1 MSLALRSRFGPR
13 DLPATAAPPGE
24 VVLTQRVIYILPTRA
39 GVVFAG
45 TAVLM
50 LTGCINYDLGLGFV
64 LTFLVSAIGIVSILH
79 TFGNLARLRIAP
91 GRPRAVF
98 AGDDA
103 VFPVL
108 LSGQGSLQRY
118 AIGLRAAAQLL
129 AFVDV
134 PPLRTTRAEVR
145 LPATRRGSLPLGRIE
160 VLTTFPLGLFRAWSS
175 FELDSHCLVYPKPES
190 GQVPFPPAQAGD
202 SGRLE
207 AGQGQ
212 DDFSGLRKYHAGDSL
227 RHVAWKA
234 AARGQPMMTKQFTG
248 PAAGEIWLDWSDLP
262 PGMGTEQ
269 RLSRLTRWV
278 LDAGRAG
285 ETFGLRIPSIA
296 IAPASG
302 LLHEEQCLAALALFG
317 T

>member
-1 MSLALRSRFGPR
+1 
-13 DLPATAAPPGE
+13 
-24 VVLTQRVIYILPTRA
+24 
-39 GVVFAG
+39 
-45 TAVLM
+45 
-50 LTGCINYDLGLGFV
+50 
-64 LTFLVSAIGIVSILH
+64 
-79 TFGNLARLRIAP
+79 
-91 GRPRAVF
+91 
-98 AGDDA
+98 

-118 AIGLRAAAQLL
+118 AIGLGASHQPPV
-129 AFVDV
+129 FVDV
-134 PPLRTTRAEVR
+134 AALRTTRAEVR
-145 LPATRRGSLPLGRIE
+145 VPTVRRGRLALGRME

-175 FELDSHCLVYPKPES
+175 VELDSHCLVYPKPES
-190 GQVPFPPAQAGD
+190 GQVPFPAARAGD

-248 PAAGEIWLDWSDLP
+248 LAAGETWLDWGDLP

-285 ETFGLRIPSIA
+285 QTFGLRMPSIT
-296 IAPASG
+296 IAPACGPS
-302 LLHEEQCLAALALFG
+302 HEEQCLAALALFG